1 MPSQRSGVLRGDDL
15 TGLAAFLGV
24 KRPEVVVP
32 PCWHWCVLNDPV
44 DPKALDDRGQVRDSP
59 LTPPPGVTRMFA
71 GGRVHTITPLRLGL
85 ETTRTTELTR
95 SIAKQGRHGP
105 LRFVTLTTTWR
116 QAGRTVLIDETD
128 HVFMGCAPHSSPTTT
143 PTHATSARP
152 SPMGSDAAPNSA
164 PADRPSPTGSGAAPN
179 PAPADRPAPAQH
191 LVEPTFQAP
200 VAHRIDVDELTLVTF
215 SALTANPYRIHWD
228 RRFCAQAG
236 HDGLVIH
243 GPLQALWMAEQA
255 FSGVDPANLADVTFS
270 YRLTAPATAPAVMT
284 VEPHQVRRPDGVV
297 TAVMEVTV
305 GGRPNS

>member
-1 MPSQRSGVLRGDDL
+1 M
-15 TGLAAFLGV
+15 
-24 KRPEVVVP
+24 P

-95 SIAKQGRHGP
+95 SVAKQGRHGP

-152 SPMGSDAAPNSA
+152 SPMGS
-164 PADRPSPTGSGAAPN
+164 GAAPS
-179 PAPADRPAPAQH
+179 PAPSDRPAPAQH
-191 LVEPTFQAP
+191 LVDPTFQAP

-284 VEPHQVRRPDGVV
+284 VEPHQVRRPDGAV
-297 TAVMEVTV
+297 TAVMEVAA

>member
-1 MPSQRSGVLRGDDL
+1 
-15 TGLAAFLGV
+15 
-24 KRPEVVVP
+24 
-32 PCWHWCVLNDPV
+32 
-44 DPKALDDRGQVRDSP
+44 
-59 LTPPPGVTRMFA
+59 MFA

-95 SIAKQGRHGP
+95 SVAKQGRHGP

-128 HVFMGCAPHSSPTTT
+128 HVFMGCAPHSSSMTT
-143 PTHATSARP
+143 PIHATSARP
-152 SPMGSDAAPNSA
+152 SPMGSDAAPDSA
-164 PADRPSPTGSGAAPN
+164 PADRSSPTGSGAAPN
-179 PAPADRPAPAQH
+179 PAPADRSAPAQH
-191 LVEPTFQAP
+191 LVDPTFQAP

-284 VEPHQVRRPDGVV
+284 VEPHQVRRPDGAV
-297 TAVMEVTV
+297 TAVMEVAA

>member
-1 MPSQRSGVLRGDDL
+1 
-15 TGLAAFLGV
+15 
-24 KRPEVVVP
+24 
-32 PCWHWCVLNDPV
+32 
-44 DPKALDDRGQVRDSP
+44 
-59 LTPPPGVTRMFA
+59 MFA

-95 SIAKQGRHGP
+95 SVAKQGRHGP
-105 LRFVTLTTTWR
+105 LRFVTMTTTWR

-128 HVFMGCAPHSSPTTT
+128 HVFMGSALHNSPTTM

-152 SPMGSDAAPNSA
+152 APMEP
-164 PADRPSPTGSGAAPN
+164 GATPN
-179 PAPADRPAPAQH
+179 PAPSDRPAPAQH

-284 VEPHQVRRPDGVV
+284 VEPHQIRRPDGVV
-297 TAVMEVTV
+297 TAVMEVAA
-305 GGRPNS
+305 GGRPDS